1 MKNTLEGINSRLD
14 DTEECIEIQKM
25 KEWKLPKKTKKKKK
39 PDSFKGSL
47 RTTSIILKSVLQ
59 SSQKEKGKGQK
70 MWLMKFW
77 L

>member
-14 DTEECIEIQKM
+14 DTEECTEIQKM
-25 KEWKLPKKTKKKKK
+25 KEWKLPKKTHTKK

-47 RTTSIILKSVLQ
+47 RTTSVILKSVLQ